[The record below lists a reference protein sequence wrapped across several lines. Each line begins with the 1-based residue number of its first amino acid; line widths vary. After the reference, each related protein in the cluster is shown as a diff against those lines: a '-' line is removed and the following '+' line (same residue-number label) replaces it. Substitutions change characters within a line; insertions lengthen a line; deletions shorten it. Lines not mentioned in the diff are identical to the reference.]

1 MANTTA
7 LGVVDAAG
15 ADRGGSAPEG
25 ATRYHALGPHHL
37 DSIAERYRL
46 SPEQR
51 DTIAVHSAVLPFRTN
66 SYVLDELIDW
76 ASVPDDPMFQLVF
89 PQPGMLSRVHE
100 RQARDLLAHAGR
112 AKRAAGINAIRDAL
126 NPHPAGQ
133 QALNVPEL
141 EQERLAGVQ
150 HKYRQ
155 TVLYFPAQGQT
166 CHAYCT
172 YCFRWAQFVGDA
184 DLRFAAKTPGSLVS
198 YLGEHPE
205 VTDVLVTG
213 GDPMI
218 MTTQRLRNHIEPLL
232 DVATVQTI
240 RFGTKSLAYWP
251 QRFVSDADADDLLR
265 LFEQIIAAGKTVAVM
280 AHFSHDRE
288 LSTDTVRAA
297 LARIRGTGAVI
308 YCQAPIMRG
317 INDDAEVWR
326 RMWTTQLAL
335 GAVPYYMFMAR
346 DTGPREYF
354 EVPIVRAVEVF
365 HGAYQSLPGL
375 ARTVRGP
382 SMSATPGKIVIDGVL
397 GSGSARVFGARFLQA
412 RNPALVGRPFQFQ
425 FSATAVW
432 ADELVPVAGT
442 PRDILRALEMLRMEA
457 EADGTGAA

>member
-1 MANTTA
+1 MENTTVSVA
-7 LGVVDAAG
+7 PGRGAGTEEVDML
-15 ADRGGSAPEG
+15 EV
-25 ATRYHALGPHHL
+25 TRYHALGPHQL
-37 DSIAERYRL
+37 ETIAERYGL
-46 SPEQR
+46 SNEQR
-51 DTIAVHSAVLPFRTN
+51 ETIAVHSAVLPFRTN

-76 ASVPDDPMFQLVF
+76 SAVPDDPMYQLVF
-89 PQPGMLSRVHE
+89 PQPGMLSRAHE
-100 RQARDLLAHAGR
+100 RQAHDLVANAPR
-112 AKRAAGINAIRDAL
+112 AKRIAGINAIRDAL

-133 QALNVPEL
+133 RELNVPDLDDEHL
-141 EQERLAGVQ
+141 DGVQ
-150 HKYRQ
+150 HKYQQ

-184 DLRFAAKTPGSLVS
+184 DLKFAAKTPDALVR

-218 MTTQRLRNHIEPLL
+218 MTTQRLRNHLEPLL
-232 DVATVQTI
+232 QIPTLQTI

-265 LFEQIIAAGKTVAVM
+265 LFDEIIAAGKTVAVM

-288 LSTDTVRAA
+288 LSTDLVRTAM
-297 LARIRGTGAVI
+297 ARIRATGAVI
-308 YCQAPIMRG
+308 YCQAPIMRR
-317 INDDAEVWR
+317 INDDADTWR
-326 RMWTTQLAL
+326 RMWTTQLSL

-354 EVPIVRAVEVF
+354 EVPIARAVEVF

-382 SMSATPGKIVIDGVL
+382 SMSSTPGKIAIDGVVGA
-397 GSGSARVFGARFLQA
+397 GSSRAFSARFLQA
-412 RNPALVGRPFQFQ
+412 RDPALVGRPFQFHY
-425 FSATAVW
+425 SATAVW
-432 ADELVPVAGT
+432 ADQLDPMPGT
-442 PRDILRALEMLRMEA
+442 PRDILRGLEMLQDE
-457 EADGTGAA
+457 DDDSGAA